1 MQMVSVRRG
10 HATWG
15 SGLMVMAVWCRL
27 RNRAA
32 LLGAAL
38 FLALPALPSLAQSV
52 PVLGYVA
59 AKNANSKR
67 LEVFKQGLAELGYS
81 EGKNVK
87 IEYRE
92 AVLDGEYQVVMAELL
107 ASKANIILA
116 ANVAA
121 AVPPSKTT
129 PTPPNPIPPV
139 PHPL

>member
-27 RNRAA
+27 GNRAA

-67 LEVFKQGLAELGYS
+67 LGVFKQGLAELGYS

-107 ASKANIILA
+107 GSKANIMLA

-121 AVPPSKTT
+121 AVT
-129 PTPPNPIPPV
+129 PASETSRTSRGMFGG
-139 PHPL
+139 